1 MEWKDVHENIN
12 QKRAGFGILMLGKT
26 NFSTKITRNK

>member
-12 QKRAGFGILMLGKT
+12 QKRAGFGILLGKT